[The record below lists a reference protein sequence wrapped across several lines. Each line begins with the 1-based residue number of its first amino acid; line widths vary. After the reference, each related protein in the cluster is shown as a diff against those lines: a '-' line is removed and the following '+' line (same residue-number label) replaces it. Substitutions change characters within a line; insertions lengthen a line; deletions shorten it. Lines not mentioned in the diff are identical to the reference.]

1 VGLGRGVRV
10 IFLGTPQFAVPTLEA
25 IVGAGHHVLTVVT
38 QPDRPRGR
46 GHNVAFSPVKAC
58 ALANSLPLWQP
69 ERIRRGDAVSVLAD
83 LNADVMVV
91 VGYGQILPQAL
102 IDAAPLGIINVH
114 ASLLPHLRGA
124 APIQWAIARGD
135 RVTGVTT
142 MQLNAGL
149 DTGDI
154 LLQAETEIR
163 PEETAVELSE
173 RLSIMGAALLLSTL
187 DGLTTGTVEAQPQD
201 DALATHAPLLRK
213 QDGLIQWSNTAQ
225 AIHDL
230 VRGFQPWPGA
240 HTVFR
245 GRGLHV
251 WRSRL
256 AGISTDLAPGT
267 LVIDSGLFAATG
279 HGQLLELLEV
289 QAEGRKRVSG
299 QAFANGQH
307 LAHNEL
313 LGRDETP
320 ESTIQ

>member
-1 VGLGRGVRV
+1 MRV

-25 IVGAGHHVLTVVT
+25 ILGAGHHVLTVVT

-46 GHNVAFSPVKAC
+46 GQNVSFSPVKEC
-58 ALANSLPLWQP
+58 ALGNSLPLLQP
-69 ERIRRGDAVSVLAD
+69 ERIRRGDAVTVLAD
-83 LNADVMVV
+83 LNADIMVV

-102 IDAAPLGIINVH
+102 IDAAPLGILNVH

-124 APIQWAIARGD
+124 APIQWALARGD

-163 PEETAVELSE
+163 QDETAVELSE
-173 RLSIMGAALLLSTL
+173 RLSIMGAALLVSTL
-187 DGLTTGTVEAQPQD
+187 EALATGTLEAQPQD
-201 DALATHAPLLRK
+201 ASLATHAPLLRK
-213 QDGLIQWSNTAQ
+213 QDGLIQWSRTAQ
-225 AIHDL
+225 SIHDL

-240 HTVFR
+240 HTGFR
-245 GRGLHV
+245 GHSLHV

-256 AGISTDLAPGT
+256 AAASTDLPPGT
-267 LVIDSGLFAATG
+267 LVIDKGLFAATG

-313 LGRDETP
+313 LGRGEAP